1 MVTKDHGTPVFPKEM
16 SAIKR
21 TENEWL
27 SAISACKLKLWHVT
41 ELQVWSLL
49 PHCFQKQEFDRDGGD
64 GCGGG
69 RRRWMGWR
77 TEAGVG
83 MGCSSTDGV

>member
-64 GCGGG
+64 GC
-69 RRRWMGWR
+69 
-77 TEAGVG
+77 
-83 MGCSSTDGV
+83 